1 FQIIIGND
9 GAFGICC
16 EHSPAEGIAVVQL
29 TEQILESCK
38 ELSLGKIGDDIAE
51 TTEHLQQLQWTIQP
65 ALKKHIR
72 EASQSLN
79 NLVEDLD
86 LYIYRFAGYGK
97 NFIKKCAVSPDAYI
111 QLALQLT
118 YHKMYGRLTATYESA
133 STRRF
138 RLGRVDCIRSASAEA
153 AEWTRAM
160 NQQNSA
166 DDSETQVSDPLQP
179 GKRVTF
185 NLFSEKEKLT
195 LFDAA
200 VKKQTE
206 IMIENILG
214 DGIDCHL
221 LGLREQSKL
230 LDQPMDLFKDESY
243 RIANHF
249 ALSTSQ

>member
-1 FQIIIGND
+1 
-9 GAFGICC
+9 
-16 EHSPAEGIAVVQL
+16 
-29 TEQILESCK
+29 
-38 ELSLGKIGDDIAE
+38 
-51 TTEHLQQLQWTIQP
+51 
-65 ALKKHIR
+65 
-72 EASQSLN
+72 
-79 NLVEDLD
+79 
-86 LYIYRFAGYGK
+86 
-97 NFIKKCAVSPDAYI
+97 
-111 QLALQLT
+111 
-118 YHKMYGRLTATYESA
+118 MYGRLTATYESA

-166 DDSETQVSDPLQP
+166 DDSETQ
-179 GKRVTF
+179 
-185 NLFSEKEKLT
+185 EKEKLT

-249 ALSTSQ
+249 ALSTSQVPTTSDCVLGYGPVVPDGYGCCYNPWPNTITFCISAFHSSESTKSSLFAQNLEDSLLAMQELLQSGGHRTTEKI